1 MSRSFSNGEAVDSI
15 ETEKSRI
22 ILHELEAGWWILA
35 VRTEITHLFRAHL
48 MIFQSIDLT
57 RLISSHDSS
66 SGASGE
72 PHVEYSAREV
82 SSPALL
88 LQHLLRAHQIFLL
101 HHASSL
107 AELFMRTPRN
117 RFCGIL
123 KRFWNDFVWDW
134 NVLLNGNPAVDVF
147 NGVKLAAG
155 GELGV
160 GVGEEDWGSGEREV
174 LEDFIGRTEGLVDL
188 LVTRFG
194 DAHEENQPAHK
205 TSAKNDTDESCKFGE
220 WKTTGQCP
228 RPSDG
233 VIFSGIGAVSRPSIR
248 AISQWAET
256 LYARGQDAY
265 GVRLNPTSAYRRKGR
280 HIDLGVNATTVR
292 RHVGN
297 PTERQETSQR
307 NRTPTGVTKPDAK
320 HDNGLPAGI
329 PPSLVGPRR
338 TLPQQAG
345 TASDSNGVRREAQAK
360 TADAV
365 DHDGETGTETMIK
378 YLTLGVYGSKW
389 GIPFNRPPVSGQT
402 SDPRG
407 KVDSDLGSQD
417 EVAGQLKKPPGQF
430 LIGFRGEL
438 EGELDEDGEAESGSE
453 LEDRLDEQK
462 QNSRT
467 MIRTL
472 HVERVKP
479 AALQSDSKSVIDG
492 TSTI

>member
-1 MSRSFSNGEAVDSI
+1 
-15 ETEKSRI
+15 
-22 ILHELEAGWWILA
+22 
-35 VRTEITHLFRAHL
+35 
-48 MIFQSIDLT
+48 
-57 RLISSHDSS
+57 
-66 SGASGE
+66 
-72 PHVEYSAREV
+72 
-82 SSPALL
+82 
-88 LQHLLRAHQIFLL
+88 
-101 HHASSL
+101 
-107 AELFMRTPRN
+107 
-117 RFCGIL
+117 
-123 KRFWNDFVWDW
+123 
-134 NVLLNGNPAVDVF
+134 
-147 NGVKLAAG
+147 
-155 GELGV
+155 
-160 GVGEEDWGSGEREV
+160 
-174 LEDFIGRTEGLVDL
+174 
-188 LVTRFG
+188 
-194 DAHEENQPAHK
+194 
-205 TSAKNDTDESCKFGE
+205 
-220 WKTTGQCP
+220 
-228 RPSDG
+228 
-233 VIFSGIGAVSRPSIR
+233 
-248 AISQWAET
+248 
-256 LYARGQDAY
+256 
-265 GVRLNPTSAYRRKGR
+265 
-280 HIDLGVNATTVR
+280 
-292 RHVGN
+292 
-297 PTERQETSQR
+297 
-307 NRTPTGVTKPDAK
+307 
-320 HDNGLPAGI
+320 
-329 PPSLVGPRR
+329 VGPRR

>member
-1 MSRSFSNGEAVDSI
+1 MVDSCS
-15 ETEKSRI
+15 T
-22 ILHELEAGWWILA
+22 A
-35 VRTEITHLFRAHL
+35 ITQFLSAHL
-48 MIFQSIDLT
+48 MKFQSIDLT
-57 RLISSHDSS
+57 RLIRSHGSS
-66 SGASGE
+66 SGARGE

-88 LQHLLRAHQIFLL
+88 LQHLLRGHQVFLL
-101 HHASSL
+101 HHATSL
-107 AELFMRTPRN
+107 AELFVRTPRN

-123 KRFWNDFVWDW
+123 KRFWNDFIWGWD
-134 NVLLNGNPAVDVF
+134 VLLNGNPAVDVF

-194 DAHEENQPAHK
+194 DEHAEKQPAHATSSK
-205 TSAKNDTDESCKFGE
+205 TGTDESREFGD

-233 VIFSGIGAVSRPSIR
+233 VIFSGIGAVSRLSIR

-256 LYARGQDAY
+256 LYTRGQDAY
-265 GVRLNPTSAYRRKGR
+265 GVRLNPISAHRRKGR
-280 HIDLGVNATTVR
+280 HIDPGVNPTTVR
-292 RHVGN
+292 RHVRN
-297 PTERQETSQR
+297 PTDRQETSQR
-307 NRTPTGVTKPDAK
+307 SRTSADLTKPDAK
-320 HDNGLPAGI
+320 QDNGLPTGI

-345 TASDSNGVRREAQAK
+345 TASDSDGIKEEAQAK
-360 TADAV
+360 TAHSV
-365 DHDGETGTETMIK
+365 NHDGETGTETMIK

-389 GIPFNRPPVSGQT
+389 GIPFNKSPVSGQT
-402 SDPRG
+402 LDLREKIYPH
-407 KVDSDLGSQD
+407 LGSQD
-417 EVAGQLKKPPGQF
+417 EVAGHLERRPGRF

-438 EGELDEDGEAESGSE
+438 ESEVEQDTEAESGSE
-453 LEDRLDEQK
+453 LEDRLDERR
-462 QNSRT
+462 QNNRT

-472 HVERVKP
+472 HVERIKP
-479 AALQSDSKSVIDG
+479 AALQSDSKSVIVG
-492 TSTI
+492 TLTI